1 MIDYE
6 NFERHL
12 RSSNLSENTIT
23 SYLFAVTQF
32 SAQYS
37 SVTQKNLR
45 AYKAWLIDSYKPQT
59 VNLRLRAI
67 NCYLESIGKEKW
79 KQPFV
84 RVQQKAFLEN
94 VISEADYEYFKTCLK
109 RDDELFWYFVIR
121 FLTATGARVSE
132 LIQIKAEHVRLGHLD
147 IYSKGGKL
155 RRIYIPK
162 SLQDE
167 ALSWLDEKRQ
177 ESGFIFLNRFGE
189 RITTRG
195 ISAQLKKLAERYSI
209 DTTVVYMQM
218 KKNGR
223 LIRTQI
229 YGEGLSDRM
238 VRACH
243 TRCLTAL
250 DRAVADGLIRFNP
263 AADCKLP
270 GQALKDMNLLTREEM
285 QRFLIQ
291 AKEEGYYELFLLELA
306 TGLRRGEVLALQWD
320 DLDFDTGELCIQR
333 QVYRANGE
341 LVVSAP
347 KTKAA
352 LRTIVLPPALAG
364 VLADYRQQ
372 IDSRWMFPSPAK
384 EDSPLD
390 PATVRKRLQTIL
402 KHAGCRKVRFHDLRH
417 LFVTTALEN
426 GMDVKT
432 LSTIIGHVSAKTT
445 LNVYTHVTDAMQQT
459 AAAKI
464 DQGIGKCGPQNGLG
478 SAGEG
483 TPAKT
488 SKARSVATFEP
499 YKGKIRK
506 PGTGCVTQIND
517 HLWEGKFSPKWP
529 DGKKRSRSVYA
540 GTEAECEEKL
550 AELIQ
555 QMKAEIMEAKHL
567 AAGGKW
573 KAAMALATQKKARG
587 TRKIELLS

>member
-1 MIDYE
+1 MAKRRKRGEGSVHLRKDGRWEGRVVVGYDDKGLPITKNVLAKTKTACLDKLKALQETCSRQPMEKLQPDVTFGGWLDFWYQNYSKPRLRPKSQLDYE
-6 NFERHL
+6 NSIYRHIIPAL
-12 RSSNLSENTIT
+12 GNTPLS
-23 SYLFAVTQF
+23 
-32 SAQYS
+32 
-37 SVTQKNLR
+37 K
-45 AYKAWLIDSYKPQT
+45 
-59 VNLRLRAI
+59 
-67 NCYLESIGKEKW
+67 
-79 KQPFV
+79 
-84 RVQQKAFLEN
+84 
-94 VISEADYEYFKTCLK
+94 
-109 RDDELFWYFVIR
+109 
-121 FLTATGARVSE
+121 LTANDLQQFYA
-132 LIQIKAEHVRLGHLD
+132 QI
-147 IYSKGGKL
+147 
-155 RRIYIPK
+155 
-162 SLQDE
+162 
-167 ALSWLDEKRQ
+167 
-177 ESGFIFLNRFGE
+177 
-189 RITTRG
+189 
-195 ISAQLKKLAERYSI
+195 
-209 DTTVVYMQM
+209 

-223 LIRTQI
+223 LIRTQV
-229 YGEGLSDRM
+229 YGDGLSDRM

-250 DRAVADGLIRFNP
+250 DRAVVDGLIRINP

-320 DLDFDTGELCIQR
+320 DLDFNTGALRIQR

-352 LRTIVLPPALAG
+352 LRTIVLPPALLS
-364 VLADYRQQ
+364 VLEEYHRQV
-372 IDSRWMFPSPAK
+372 DSRWMFPSPAR

-529 DGKKRSRSVYA
+529 DGKKHSRSVYA
-540 GTEAECEEKL
+540 STEAECEEKL
-550 AELIQ
+550 ADFIRE
-555 QMKAEIMEAKHL
+555 MKTEIAEARRLVSE
-567 AAGGKW
+567 GNW
-573 KAAMALATQKKARG
+573 EEAMALAGQKKARG
-587 TRKIELLS
+587 TRKVV

>member
-1 MIDYE
+1 MAKRRKRGEGSIHLRKDGRWEGRVVVGYDDKGLPITKNVLAKTKTTCLDKLKILKETCVGQPMEKLKPDMTFGEWLDFWYQNYSKPKLRPKSQLDYE
-6 NFERHL
+6 NSIYKHIIPTL
-12 RSSNLSENTIT
+12 GKIQLSKLTTND
-23 SYLFAVTQF
+23 LQQF
-32 SAQYS
+32 YA
-37 SVTQKNLR
+37 
-45 AYKAWLIDSYKPQT
+45 
-59 VNLRLRAI
+59 
-67 NCYLESIGKEKW
+67 
-79 KQPFV
+79 
-84 RVQQKAFLEN
+84 
-94 VISEADYEYFKTCLK
+94 
-109 RDDELFWYFVIR
+109 
-121 FLTATGARVSE
+121 
-132 LIQIKAEHVRLGHLD
+132 
-147 IYSKGGKL
+147 
-155 RRIYIPK
+155 
-162 SLQDE
+162 
-167 ALSWLDEKRQ
+167 
-177 ESGFIFLNRFGE
+177 
-189 RITTRG
+189 
-195 ISAQLKKLAERYSI
+195 
-209 DTTVVYMQM
+209 QM

-223 LIRTQI
+223 LIRTQV
-229 YGEGLSDRM
+229 YGDGLSDRM

-250 DRAVADGLIRFNP
+250 DRAVVDGLIRINP
-263 AADCKLP
+263 AASCKLP
-270 GQALKDMNLLTREEM
+270 GQVIKDMNLLTREEM

-291 AKEEGYYELFLLELA
+291 AKEEGYYEMFLLELA

-320 DLDFDTGELCIQR
+320 DLDFNTGELRIQR
-333 QVYRANGE
+333 QVYRANSE
-341 LVVSAP
+341 LAVSAP

-352 LRTIVLPPALAG
+352 LRTIVLPPALVG
-364 VLADYRQQ
+364 VLKKHLQHTN
-372 IDSRWMFPSPAK
+372 SRWMFPSPVK
-384 EDSPLD
+384 KDSPLD

-445 LNVYTHVTDAMQQT
+445 LNVYTQVTDAMQQT

-529 DGKKRSRSVYA
+529 DGKKHSRSVYA

-550 AELIQ
+550 ARLIR
-555 QMKAEIMEAKHL
+555 QMKAEIAEARRMVSE
-567 AAGGKW
+567 GKW
-573 KAAMALATQKKARG
+573 EAAMTLAGQKKARG
-587 TRKIELLS
+587 TRTAV

>member
-1 MIDYE
+1 MAKRRKRGEGSVHLRKDGRWEGRVVVGYDDKGLPITKNVLAKTKTACLDKLKALQETCSGPPTEKLQPDMTLGEWLDFWYQNYSKPKLRPKSQLDYE
-6 NFERHL
+6 NSIYRHIIPAL
-12 RSSNLSENTIT
+12 GHIPLS
-23 SYLFAVTQF
+23 
-32 SAQYS
+32 
-37 SVTQKNLR
+37 K
-45 AYKAWLIDSYKPQT
+45 
-59 VNLRLRAI
+59 
-67 NCYLESIGKEKW
+67 
-79 KQPFV
+79 
-84 RVQQKAFLEN
+84 
-94 VISEADYEYFKTCLK
+94 
-109 RDDELFWYFVIR
+109 
-121 FLTATGARVSE
+121 LTAN
-132 LIQIKAEHVRLGHLD
+132 D
-147 IYSKGGKL
+147 L
-155 RRIYIPK
+155 R
-162 SLQDE
+162 Q
-167 ALSWLDEKRQ
+167 
-177 ESGFIFLNRFGE
+177 F
-189 RITTRG
+189 
-195 ISAQLKKLAERYSI
+195 
-209 DTTVVYMQM
+209 YMQM

-250 DRAVADGLIRFNP
+250 DGAVADGLIRFNP

-372 IDSRWMFPSPAK
+372 IDSRWMFPSPVK

-402 KHAGCRKVRFHDLRH
+402 EHAGCKRVRFHDLRH

-426 GMDVKT
+426 GIDVKT
-432 LSTIIGHVSAKTT
+432 LSTIIGHVSTKTT
-445 LNVYTHVTDAMQQT
+445 LNVYTHVTDTMRQA

-464 DQGIGKCGPQNGLG
+464 DRGIAKCEPPDDP
-478 SAGEG
+478 GEG
-483 TPAKT
+483 LPAKT
-488 SKARSVATFEP
+488 SNSPSKAPFEP
-499 YKGKIRK
+499 YTGKIRK

-529 DGKKRSRSVYA
+529 DGKIHSRSIYA
-540 GTEAECEEKL
+540 NTEVECEEKL
-550 AELIQ
+550 TELIR
-555 QMKAEIMEAKHL
+555 QMKAEVAEAKRL
-567 AAGGKW
+567 AAEGKW
-573 KAAMALATQKKARG
+573 EAAMALATQKKARG
-587 TRKIELLS
+587 VRKEWPQV